1 MTNGFFERVLPASGP
16 YTLVSGETAADGKLA
31 GLRHWNGLESH
42 ADVEREVQRLSS
54 TPVNVFFAVG
64 SYAGKNR
71 ADPIAKRALYLDLDS
86 KEFGSIEDAL
96 RRLMVFVKAV
106 GLPPPSI
113 YVHSGRGV
121 HVYWCLDADV
131 PVAEWLTVAQA
142 LKAKCI
148 ELEFPA
154 DPTVTADPARI
165 LRAPGSLNR
174 KGKDPIPCRVLG
186 DNGSVYPLSQ
196 LAAQLSVGKGSRLSK
211 LAALASNE
219 DLATKRAGPERSAAD
234 VTAMLEHIEGGDRDE
249 WITVL
254 MAINDWSGKSEVGF
268 GIFHEWS
275 STQPGY
281 VSEQDCRKTWNSFE
295 PGGGVG
301 IGTLIH
307 KARENGW
314 VDGPVIAVVDP
325 TASLAEQMTM
335 PAQSVP
341 APTAAVPSQAN
352 VKPMMMASPLLL
364 AAAHALAGA
373 PRFDRNGAVNWLA
386 NEFVL
391 VANQKGVFYS
401 LTAKEAY
408 PREAIDDLLT
418 RFMPMNAA
426 GIPLPA
432 SKLLRNFGTK
442 DTVHSMGFYPG
453 MPTIYM
459 ERGKSYVNRYSQ
471 PDDLLQGTL
480 MELNLID
487 SFWNFC
493 FPNEEDQPFSK
504 YMRQFYGHIVQHPAI
519 KIASAPLLIS
529 RENGTGKTTLAFNI
543 PKALSGSHNTHI
555 VSNKVLKS
563 PFTNYV
569 GNRHFL
575 HFDEVHINGKW
586 DSDDTANAMK
596 NLITGTDVEVH
607 GKGLDPYNIPNRL
620 FITATS
626 NFDDAISLP
635 NDSER
640 RWGVYYLKPFPFP
653 TLALKETYFQVLHAF
668 INSSRGPGVLRW
680 YFSKIDLSDFNA
692 QSPPPVT
699 DAKQRMITRSQTNE
713 VQILIDA
720 AAEKDGPFSRGVFTS
735 EAIGQY
741 LRAETG
747 KNVSAM
753 GARFCILKAFPRA
766 RIVGRI
772 SVGHAKARVWCHED
786 FQTWGNATPEEL
798 KAELD
803 RQ

>member
-1 MTNGFFERVLPASGP
+1 MTGFFQRVLPATGP
-16 YTLVSGETAADGKLA
+16 FVLVSGETGPDGKLS
-31 GLRHWNGLESH
+31 GLRHWNGLPSH
-42 ADVEREVQRLSS
+42 SDVEREVQRLSA

-71 ADPIAKRALYLDLDS
+71 AEPVAKRCLYLDLDS
-86 KEFGSIEDAL
+86 KSFGSIEDAVRQL
-96 RRLMVFVKAV
+96 AVFVRAT
-106 GLPPPSI
+106 GLPPPSL

-121 HVYWCLDADV
+121 HVYWCLDRDV
-131 PVAEWLTVAQA
+131 SLDEWLPVAQA

-148 ELEFPA
+148 ELEFAA

-174 KGKDPIPCRVLG
+174 KERDPIPCRVLS
-186 DNGSVYPLSQ
+186 DNGASYPLSE
-196 LAAQLSVGKGSRLSK
+196 LAAQLSVMSDNSK
-211 LAALASNE
+211 LNKLRAFASND
-219 DLATKRAGPERSAAD
+219 DLATKRAGPDRTAAD
-234 VTAMLEHIEGGDRDE
+234 VTAMLEHIHGGDRDE

-254 MAINDWSGKSEVGF
+254 MAINDWSGKSEEGF

-281 VSEQDCRKTWNSFE
+281 VSEQDCRKTWNSFD

-307 KARENGW
+307 KARDGGW
-314 VDGPVIAVVDP
+314 IDGPIVPVSSG
-325 TASLAEQMTM
+325 TLTLAEQMTPVAL
-335 PAQSVP
+335 PAPAVP
-341 APTAAVPSQAN
+341 ATTQ
-352 VKPMMMASPLLL
+352 VKPASLASPLLM
-364 AAAHALAGA
+364 AAHHALAGA
-373 PRFDRNGAVNWLA
+373 PRFDKNDAVNWLA

-408 PREAIDDLLT
+408 TRDSIDDLLT
-418 RFMPMNAA
+418 RFMPMNSN
-426 GIPLPA
+426 GVPVTA
-432 SKLLRNFGTK
+432 SKFLRNFGTK

-453 MPTIYM
+453 MPTIFV
-459 ERGKSYVNRYSQ
+459 ERGKTYVNRYSQ
-471 PDDLLQGTL
+471 PDDLIQPTAN
-480 MELNLID
+480 EQALID
-487 SFWNFC
+487 HFWGYC
-493 FPNEEDQPFSK
+493 FPNEEDQAFSK
-504 YMRQFYGHIVQHPAI
+504 YLRQFYGHIVRHPAI

-529 RENGTGKTTLAFNI
+529 QANGTGKTTLAYDI
-543 PKALSGSHNTHI
+543 PKALSGSHNTHL

-635 NDSER
+635 NESER
-640 RWGVYYLKPFPFP
+640 RWGVYYLDPQ
-653 TLALKETYFQVLHAF
+653 TGWTTAQKEAYFKVLHAF
-668 INSSRGPGVLRW
+668 IDSPRGPGVLRW
-680 YFSKIDLSDFNA
+680 YFSQVDLSDFNP

-699 DAKQRMITRSQTNE
+699 DAKRRMIVRSQVAE
-713 VQILIDA
+713 IQILADA
-720 AAEKDGPFSRGVFTS
+720 TNDGDGPFSKDLFTS
-735 EAIGQY
+735 EAVAQY
-741 LRAETG
+741 LHAETG
-747 KNVSAM
+747 KNVSGLAARSFVNKAM
-753 GARFCILKAFPRA
+753 PRA
-766 RIVGRI
+766 RIIKRI
-772 SVGHAKARVWCHED
+772 RVGHAMIRIWCWKNFDKWVDADPED
-786 FQTWGNATPEEL
+786 MR
-798 KAELD
+798 AELD